1 MTKLSQFCLKASLSV
16 QTLTIFFQTFTNLFW
31 KASLNV
37 LTLKKTLTV
46 FCCWMA
52 SLSVQTLTVFVVV
65 EGFPCKLI
73 ISLWFVSKSFTNL
86 FWKASL
92 SVLTLKKNSK
102 ASLSVQTLTVFCFFE
117 GFSLFYLMASP
128 SVLTLIF
135 PFVSK
140 SLCQKFQKKFGKAS
154 RTLTIFFVG
163 WLPFVSKVFLY
174 LMASP
179 SVQTWILWLP

>member
-16 QTLTIFFQTFTNLFW
+16 QTLTGFSCCWGVPFHIMTVFHFDGFPLCPKFFIWRLTLVSKLWFFFKVFPFDLSPSLSVQTFTNLF
-31 KASLNV
+31 
-37 LTLKKTLTV
+37 
-46 FCCWMA
+46 C
-52 SLSVQTLTVFVVV
+52 
-65 EGFPCKLI
+65 
-73 ISLWFVSKSFTNL
+73 
-86 FWKASL
+86 KASL
-92 SVLTLKKNSK
+92 SVLTFKKNSK